1 MVKETD
7 DKTNIR
13 IIANVSVYVKIELAK
28 NSWGSLMFVSL

>member
-13 IIANVSVYVKIELAK
+13 IIVNVSVYVKIELAK
-28 NSWGSLMFVSL
+28 NS

>member
-28 NSWGSLMFVSL
+28 NS